1 MHSADKPDS
10 VSDLKPK
17 ENASSGGLH
26 TNEGHA
32 VMNGYSNGYSE
43 KHVKKEHKS
52 EHRDKHREKEKHR
65 DKHKGETKDSS
76 RDKEKYKEKHSSSSS
91 KDKEKHSSSS
101 RDKDKEK
108 KHRDEKKPSSSSHE
122 KEKEHKSNSSSGGS
136 SSKEKEHKSS
146 SSSKEKSHSS
156 SSSKERSE
164 KDKHRD
170 KHSSLKDKHS
180 SSSSSKDKERE
191 KEKHK
196 DPDRKHGSG
205 EKHRDKEKKE
215 KSKDDRDHQ
224 REKERKKEQSDVVVK
239 VKEEVKEEELKEEP
253 FESQGTNWVKP
264 EPEETNWIKEEPQSA
279 PPAFQTPTKIKDE
292 PESEEDIPLS
302 VRLSSLEK
310 AKRKLDDSDDDIPLM
325 ERKKLKK
332 EKDRTEKKKKRK
344 LSEEAD
350 EKPAAKKSASSKK
363 LNKVKSETNSQESP
377 KKGKKKEESQE
388 VWRWWEEEK
397 RDDGVKW
404 HFLEHKGPVFAPNY
418 EPLPSSVKFYYD
430 GKEMQLSE
438 SAEEVATFYAR
449 MLDHDYTSKPA
460 FNTNFFKD
468 WRKMMTPKEK
478 EIITDLSKC
487 NFKHMH
493 AYFLEK
499 SEERKNMTKEEKK
512 QIKEKNEEIMEEY
525 GYCTIDGHKERIGN
539 FKIEPPGLFRGRG
552 EHPKMGMLKRR
563 VMPED
568 VIINCSK
575 DSAIPKA
582 PEGHRWKE
590 VRHDTSVTWLA
601 SWTENVQGQNKYVML
616 NPSSKLKGEKDWQKY
631 EIARKLAKSIDKIR
645 NEYRE
650 DWKSKEMRI
659 RQRAVA
665 LYFIDKLALRAGNEK
680 DEDQADT
687 VGCCS
692 LRVEHISMHEEK
704 DGKQYVV
711 VFDFLGKDSIRYYNE
726 VPVEKRVFKNVQLF
740 MENKAP
746 GDDLFDRLN
755 TGILN
760 KHLNE
765 LMEGLTAKVFRT
777 FNASFTL
784 QAQLN
789 ELTDP
794 DASIPEKILQYNR
807 ANRAVAIL
815 CNHQRSVPKTHAKSM
830 ENLMKKIEAKKDMV
844 KEAEKQYKDAKK
856 HAKGSQKE
864 NMIADKK
871 KKALER
877 LRDQLAKL
885 EVLATDKD
893 ENKEIALGTS
903 KLNYL
908 DPRISVAWCKKNNVP
923 IEKIYNKTQRE
934 KFRWAIDM
942 AGPEYVF

>member
-1 MHSADKPDS
+1 M
-10 VSDLKPK
+10 
-17 ENASSGGLH
+17 
-26 TNEGHA
+26 
-32 VMNGYSNGYSE
+32 
-43 KHVKKEHKS
+43 
-52 EHRDKHREKEKHR
+52 
-65 DKHKGETKDSS
+65 
-76 RDKEKYKEKHSSSSS
+76 
-91 KDKEKHSSSS
+91 
-101 RDKDKEK
+101 
-108 KHRDEKKPSSSSHE
+108 
-122 KEKEHKSNSSSGGS
+122 
-136 SSKEKEHKSS
+136 
-146 SSSKEKSHSS
+146 
-156 SSSKERSE
+156 
-164 KDKHRD
+164 
-170 KHSSLKDKHS
+170 
-180 SSSSSKDKERE
+180 
-191 KEKHK
+191 
-196 DPDRKHGSG
+196 
-205 EKHRDKEKKE
+205 
-215 KSKDDRDHQ
+215 
-224 REKERKKEQSDVVVK
+224 
-239 VKEEVKEEELKEEP
+239 
-253 FESQGTNWVKP
+253 F
-264 EPEETNWIKEEPQSA
+264 I
-279 PPAFQTPTKIKDE
+279 
-292 PESEEDIPLS
+292 
-302 VRLSSLEK
+302 
-310 AKRKLDDSDDDIPLM
+310 
-325 ERKKLKK
+325 
-332 EKDRTEKKKKRK
+332 
-344 LSEEAD
+344 
-350 EKPAAKKSASSKK
+350 
-363 LNKVKSETNSQESP
+363 
-377 KKGKKKEESQE
+377 KGKKKEENQE

-404 HFLEHKGPVFAPNY
+404 KYLEHKGPVFAPDY
-418 EPLPSSVKFYYD
+418 EKLPSSVKFYYD
-430 GKEMQLSE
+430 GQEMKLSE
-438 SAEEVATFYAR
+438 KAEEVAGFYAR
-449 MLDHDYTSKPA
+449 MLDHDYTSKSV
-460 FNTNFFKD
+460 FNNNFFKD
-468 WRKMMTPKEK
+468 WRKTMTSKEK
-478 EIITDLSKC
+478 ETITDLSKC
-487 NFKHMH
+487 NFKYMH

-512 QIKEKNEEIMEEY
+512 KIKEKNDEIMEEY

-552 EHPKMGMLKRR
+552 EHPKMGMLKLR

-575 DSAIPKA
+575 DSNIPKP

-590 VRHDTSVTWLA
+590 VRHDQSVTWLA

-645 NEYRE
+645 AEYRE

-692 LRVEHISMHEEK
+692 LRVEHLALHEEK

-726 VPVEKRVFKNVQLF
+726 VPVEKRVFKNLQLF
-740 MENKAP
+740 MENKSP

-794 DASIPEKILQYNR
+794 DVSIPEKILQYNR

-830 ENLMKKIEAKKDMV
+830 ENLMKKIEAKKEQV
-844 KEAEKQYKDAKK
+844 KDAERQYKDAKK
-856 HAKGSQKE
+856 HARGSQKE
-864 NMIADKK
+864 SIVAEKK

-877 LRDQLAKL
+877 LREQLAKL
-885 EVLATDKD
+885 EVQATDKD

-908 DPRISVAWCKKNNVP
+908 DPRISVAWCKKNGVP

-942 AGPEYVF
+942 AGPDYVF